1 LSFGFAA
8 SAFRRIFISS
18 TAFIFGVI
26 TLLLD
31 PDLALGEED
40 AFVFSIAF

>member
-1 LSFGFAA
+1 MLADASRGFAA

-26 TLLLD
+26 TLFLD
-31 PDLALGEED
+31 PDLAPDEDD
-40 AFVFSIAF
+40 AFEF